1 MACHATWPVQ
11 ASVAGTAAT
20 IAALLGSLTAFE
32 SILRV
37 PNKANVPLFRF
48 TWMPEL
54 NDPINKLLQTIGVE
68 VQRIIDTKMKA
79 KITEIRPAAILFLAG
94 HRLLIPEGEAAIFF
108 PLPIPMEVLKR
119 CLSSEQKTQDLEDL
133 REHLQIPD
141 NASNEVTLRLR
152 SATEG
157 NTECRV
163 ELPSACVTL
172 VTDNVYVEVTPRWVP
187 FLMIPMSTSQ
197 KA

>member
-1 MACHATWPVQ
+1 MSIRPQSWMMLPSLAREVLFICSAGLDNYKSSLHRLSYENTMACHATWTVQ

-119 CLSSEQKTQDLEDL
+119 CLSSEQK
-133 REHLQIPD
+133 
-141 NASNEVTLRLR
+141 
-152 SATEG
+152 
-157 NTECRV
+157 
-163 ELPSACVTL
+163 
-172 VTDNVYVEVTPRWVP
+172 
-187 FLMIPMSTSQ
+187 
-197 KA
+197 